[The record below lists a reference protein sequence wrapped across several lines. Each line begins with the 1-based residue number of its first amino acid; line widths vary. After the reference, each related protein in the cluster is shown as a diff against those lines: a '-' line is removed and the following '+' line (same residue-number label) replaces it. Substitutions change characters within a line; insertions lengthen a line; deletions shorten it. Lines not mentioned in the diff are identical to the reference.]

1 MPALWKNNYPI
12 RIHPPVRLLDQVRD
26 RLRVKHYAIRTETS
40 YVEWIRRFILFHNK
54 RHPKDMAAAEV
65 EQYLTHLAVAR
76 RVSAST
82 QNQALAAL

>member
-1 MPALWKNNYPI
+1 MEKQV
-12 RIHPPVRLLDQVRD
+12 HHKDTPPVRLLDQVRD
-26 RLRVKHYAIRTETS
+26 RLQVKHYVIRTETS

-76 RVSAST
+76 QVSAST
-82 QNQALAAL
+82 QNQALAALLFLY